1 MGPIPGIEPI
11 SLESS
16 PDPLIRRPQHL
27 RPLRRRLPAPLVLI
41 RGRYEGNRI
50 NPLPRPDIGLLTTT
64 PIPPNFL
71 PYPLNGIVSNSNQ
84 MGYGTG

>member
-1 MGPIPGIEPI
+1 MLLNKLDNTPR
-11 SLESS
+11 
-16 PDPLIRRPQHL
+16 PLIRQHRPRHL
-27 RPLRRRLPAPLVLI
+27 LRRRRLPAPLVLI

-71 PYPLNGIVSNSNQ
+71 PYPLNGIVSNANQ
-84 MGYGTG
+84 MGS